1 MSHYLAIDL
10 GATSGRVILGTL
22 DNGKLELEELS
33 RFPNSIVRHGGRC
46 YWNIWSLYDEI
57 LRGLRIAASR
67 KVELTSIGIDTWGVD
82 FVMIGR
88 DGHIIGTPRSY
99 RDTHTDGEP
108 QRYFS
113 EKISA
118 DEVYRIT
125 GIQVMA
131 FNSLFQLSAM
141 RRNRASVIEAAGKI
155 LFLPDALS
163 YMLTGEMVTEYTMAS
178 TSQMVNATTRK
189 LDERLVSSVGLTL
202 DSFGREVIPGE
213 TIGVLTP
220 EIQSLT
226 GLGAVP
232 VVAVAGHDTGSA
244 VAAVPAE
251 DREFA
256 YLSSGTW
263 SLMGI
268 EIDTPIINERS
279 ASENFTHEGGVEG
292 TLRFLK
298 NICGM
303 WLLERCREEW
313 NDAGLDTDYGTLVE
327 KAQESEPFRS
337 LIFPD
342 DPLFANPSSM
352 IEAIREYCRRTS
364 QPLPETP
371 GQYARCIYDSLA
383 LRYRQVFGLLREF
396 APFELKRLH
405 VIGGGSRNDFL
416 NSLTADAIG
425 IEVVA
430 GPVECTAAGNIMVQA
445 MTAGEVDS
453 LQDMR
458 RIIKDSN
465 NMKTFLPHATDSWAS
480 AYEKFLKLTLS

>member
-22 DNGKLELEELS
+22 EEGHLSLEELS

-46 YWNIWSLYDEI
+46 YWNIWNLYDEI
-57 LRGLRIAASR
+57 LKGLRIAASR
-67 KVELTSIGIDTWGVD
+67 NVELTSIGIDTWGVD

-113 EKISA
+113 EKIPA

-141 RRNRASVIEAAGKI
+141 RRHGASVIEAAGKI

-178 TSQMVNATTRK
+178 TSQLVNATTRR
-189 LDERLVSSVGLTL
+189 LDERLVASVGLSL
-202 DSFGREVIPGE
+202 DSFGREIVPGE
-213 TIGVLTP
+213 TVGVLTA
-220 EIQSLT
+220 EIQALT
-226 GLGAVP
+226 GLGPVP

-244 VAAVPAE
+244 VAAVPAT

-313 NDAGLDTDYGTLVE
+313 ASAGFETGYPRLVE
-327 KAQESEPFRS
+327 MAREAEPFRS

-342 DPLFANPSSM
+342 DPMFANPSSM
-352 IEAIREYCRRTS
+352 TEAIREYCRRTS
-364 QPLPETP
+364 QPIPATQ
-371 GQYARCIYDSLA
+371 GQFARCIYESLA
-383 LRYRQVFGLLREF
+383 LRYRQVFRLLQEF
-396 APFELKRLH
+396 APFDIKRLH

-416 NSLTADAIG
+416 NDLTASAIG
-425 IEVVA
+425 MEVVA

-445 MTAGEVDS
+445 CAGGEVS
-453 LQDMR
+453 GLQEMR
-458 RIIKDSN
+458 RIIRDSSN
-465 NMKTFLPHATDSWAS
+465 LKTFLPNSTEEWET
-480 AYEKFLKLTLS
+480 AYEKFLKLISI